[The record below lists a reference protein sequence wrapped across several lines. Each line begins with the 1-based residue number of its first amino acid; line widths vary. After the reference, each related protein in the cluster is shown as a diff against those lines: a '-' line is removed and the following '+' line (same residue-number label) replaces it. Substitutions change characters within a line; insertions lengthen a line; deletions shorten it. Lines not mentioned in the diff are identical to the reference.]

1 MSGPFEQARQG
12 DEMSEQVTYR
22 VSDGVA
28 QLRLN
33 RPEKKNAIVAAMYS
47 AMAAGLDAADQDAS
61 VRAILIGAEGDAFT
75 AGNDMG
81 DFLNRPA
88 VADTA
93 APVTRF
99 LRTIST
105 VETPVVAAVNGL
117 AIGIGTTMLLH
128 CDLVVASTRARFQT
142 PFVNLGLVPEAASSL
157 LLPRR
162 IGYHRAAELLLLA
175 ESLDAQTALAF
186 GLVNRVVEPEQ
197 LADTALDLA
206 RRLAAKPPEAMR
218 QSKRLLREDAD
229 AVAARMDA
237 ESEVFACQ
245 LRSPEAREAMQA
257 FLEKRAPDF
266 SKVA

>member
-1 MSGPFEQARQG
+1 MP
-12 DEMSEQVTYR
+12 EQVTYEA
-22 VSDGVA
+22 SDGVA

-33 RPEKKNAIVAAMYS
+33 RPEKKNAITAAMYS
-47 AMAAGLDAADQDAS
+47 ALADGLETADRDPD

-81 DFLNRPA
+81 DFLTRPA

-93 APVTRF
+93 SPVSRF
-99 LRTIST
+99 LRTISAIG
-105 VETPVVAAVNGL
+105 TPVVAAVNGL

-128 CDLVVASTRARFQT
+128 CDLVVASTCARFQT

-162 IGYHRAAELLLLA
+162 IGHQRAAELLLLA
-175 ESLDAQTALAF
+175 ESLDAETALAF
-186 GLVNRVVEPEQ
+186 GLVNRVVEPAELQ
-197 LADTALDLA
+197 GAALDIA

-218 QSKRLLREDAD
+218 QSKRLLREDPDTIAE
-229 AVAARMDA
+229 RMDK
-237 ESEVFACQ
+237 ESAVFARQ

-257 FLEKRAPDF
+257 FMEKRAPDF

>member
-1 MSGPFEQARQG
+1 
-12 DEMSEQVTYR
+12 MSEQVTYQ

-33 RPEKKNAIVAAMYS
+33 RPEKKNAIVAAMYE
-47 AMAAGLDAADQDAS
+47 AMAEGLEAADRDPG
-61 VRAILIGAEGDAFT
+61 VRAVLIGAEGDAFT

-88 VADTA
+88 VGNA
-93 APVTRF
+93 ASPVSRF
-99 LRTIST
+99 LHTIST

-117 AIGIGTTMLLH
+117 AIGIGATMLLH

-162 IGYHRAAELLLLA
+162 IGHQRAAEMLLLA
-175 ESLDAQTALAF
+175 ESLDAETALAF
-186 GLVNRVVEPEQ
+186 GLVNRVVAPEA
-197 LADTALDLA
+197 LERTALDIA

-218 QSKRLLREDAD
+218 QSKRLLREDPA
-229 AVAARMDA
+229 AVAERMAA
-237 ESEVFACQ
+237 ESAVFARQ

-266 SKVA
+266 SRVA